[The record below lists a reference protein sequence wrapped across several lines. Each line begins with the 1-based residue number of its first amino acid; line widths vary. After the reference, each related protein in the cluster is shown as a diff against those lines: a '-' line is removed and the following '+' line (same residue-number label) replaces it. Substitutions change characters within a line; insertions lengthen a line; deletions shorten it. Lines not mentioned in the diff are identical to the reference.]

1 MQIARLGGRVVDG
14 LKRLTHQIT
23 ECRGLDRRVTEEP
36 SLHLAGGTTAA
47 AADSSGALG
56 PQISGKNLSLACVS
70 GQEALTTI
78 KQTTCF
84 GNECSELYETHSTDF
99 INKSGNQ

>member
-1 MQIARLGGRVVDG
+1 MQIAGLGGRVVDG

-56 PQISGKNLSLACVS
+56 PQISGKKSFLSLREWAR
-70 GQEALTTI
+70 GTDNN
-78 KQTTCF
+78 QT
-84 GNECSELYETHSTDF
+84 NNLLW
-99 INKSGNQ
+99 K